1 VADVKWRLIPREEGF
16 FDDFIA
22 MATLTLDSAR
32 LLQDMLASDRPVL
45 ARAAEINAIENQ
57 CDTLTQH
64 VVKRL
69 HRTFVTPIDRED
81 ILALALA
88 LDDVTDAIDDAAGLL
103 QLYHIEVVREGT
115 RDLARIVTAQAE
127 QVLAAVTAL
136 RHKQALEAA
145 TAEINRLEHDADV
158 IHRRAVETLFAN
170 ERDPIAV
177 IKWKEIFDDLEAA
190 TDRAEDVANVLD
202 SVVVKHA

>member
-1 VADVKWRLIPREEGF
+1 VKWRLIPREEGF

-32 LLQDMLASDRPVL
+32 LLQDMLASDRPAL

-158 IHRRAVETLFAN
+158 IHRHAVETLFAN